1 MMMAAT
7 DVAVIAGSVSTVVFV
22 ASYLPMLLKA
32 VRSKDLS
39 SYSAS
44 NLILANAGNVVH
56 SVYVFSLPAGPL
68 WVLHTFYLIG
78 SSLML
83 FWWSRYRRR
92 GDRPRPDAG
101 ESVVRKDA
109 PTEEPATADEPEL
122 LASVMSDAAAAGPER
137 C

>member
-68 WVLHTFYLIG
+68 WVLHTFYLVG

-92 GDRPRPDAG
+92 GARRRSSAVGPAHRDTGD
-101 ESVVRKDA
+101 
-109 PTEEPATADEPEL
+109 EPATEEDPGL
-122 LASVMSDAAAAGPER
+122 LPPAMSDAAAAGPER
-137 C
+137 Y

>member
-7 DVAVIAGSVSTVVFV
+7 DVAVIAESVSTVVFV
-22 ASYLPMLLKA
+22 ASDLPMLLKA

-56 SVYVFSLPAGPL
+56 SVYVFRLPAGPL
-68 WVLHTFYLIG
+68 WVLHTFYLVG

-92 GDRPRPDAG
+92 AVRRRSGAVVPAHRDTGD
-101 ESVVRKDA
+101 
-109 PTEEPATADEPEL
+109 EPATDEDPGRL
-122 LASVMSDAAAAGPER
+122 TPAMSDAAAAGPER

>member
-39 SYSAS
+39 SYSAT

-68 WVLHTFYLIG
+68 WVLHTFYLVG

-92 GDRPRPDAG
+92 AVRRRSGAVVPAHRDTGD
-101 ESVVRKDA
+101 
-109 PTEEPATADEPEL
+109 EPATDEDPGRL
-122 LASVMSDAAAAGPER
+122 TPAMSDAAAAGPER